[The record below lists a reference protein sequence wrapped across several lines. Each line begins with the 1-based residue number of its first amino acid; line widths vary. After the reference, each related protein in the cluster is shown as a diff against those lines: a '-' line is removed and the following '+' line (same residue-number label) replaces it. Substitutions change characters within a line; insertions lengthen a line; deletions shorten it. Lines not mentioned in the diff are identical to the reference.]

1 MRLPSPEILTA
12 GVLILSAAAEVL
24 HARRV
29 HRIRFLAF
37 GPSGSPPDFLRPVPY
52 LRVAAVALLS
62 WALASLWH
70 LGTHRVKPPVL
81 PHAGWRHLVIALDV
95 SPSMQLRDAGPD
107 RSQTRAKRA
116 SDLVQSA
123 LKRVALDQLRV
134 SLVAFYTGAK
144 PVAVDC
150 QDPEVIR
157 NALDDLPLEIAFEPG
172 KTRLL
177 DGIQESSALA
187 KGWLPGSA
195 TLLVVSDGDTTPD
208 QGLKPLPPAFSTALV
223 VGVGDAS
230 SGRFID
236 GHQSRQDSATLRQ
249 LAARLRGTYHDGNV
263 KHLPSGLLED
273 LAHGRELQEDTGS
286 WRHRAARVA
295 LILGALLLVL
305 VPIVLAAAG
314 PRWRPAAPMA
324 RPKGTHP
331 FFKSPH
337 SPKPVPN
344 LP

>member
-1 MRLPSPEILTA
+1 M
-12 GVLILSAAAEVL
+12 L

-29 HRIRFLAF
+29 RRVDRLAF
-37 GPSGSPPDFLRPVPY
+37 GPGGSSPGWLRPVPS
-52 LRVAAVALLS
+52 LRVLAVVLLS

-95 SPSMQLRDAGPD
+95 SPSMQLRDAGPE
-107 RSQTRAKRA
+107 RSQTRSKRA

-134 SLVAFYTGAK
+134 SLVAFYTAAK

-157 NALDDLPLEIAFEPG
+157 NALDDLPLETAFEPG

-177 DGIQESSALA
+177 EGIRESSALA

-195 TLLVVSDGDTTPD
+195 TLLVVSDGDTMPD
-208 QGLKPLPPAFSTALV
+208 QGLQPLPPAFSRALV
-223 VGVGDAS
+223 VGVGDAL

-236 GHQSRQDSATLRQ
+236 GHQSRQDAATLRQ
-249 LAARLRGTYHDGNV
+249 LATRLRGIYLDGNAR
-263 KHLPSGLLED
+263 HLPSDLLGE
-273 LAHGRELQEDTGS
+273 LARGRELEEDARS

-295 LILGALLLVL
+295 LGIGGLLLVV
-305 VPIVLAAAG
+305 VPMILAAAG
-314 PRWRPAAPMA
+314 SSWRPATPPRRATTP
-324 RPKGTHP
+324 G
-331 FFKSPH
+331 SL
-337 SPKPVPN
+337 PKPSDSSNPVLNP
-344 LP
+344 P

>member
-1 MRLPSPEILTA
+1 MNLPQPEIIA
-12 GVLILSAAAEVL
+12 VWVLVLSAGAEAL

-29 HRIRFLAF
+29 RRVGRLAF
-37 GPSGSPPDFLRPVPY
+37 GPGGSLPGWLRPVFW
-52 LRVAAVALLS
+52 LRVLALVLLS

-70 LGTHRVKPPVL
+70 LGTLRVKPPIL

-95 SPSMQLRDAGPD
+95 SPSMQLRDAGPE
-107 RSQTRAKRA
+107 RSQTRSKRA

-157 NALDDLPLEIAFEPG
+157 NALDDLPLETAFEPG

-177 DGIQESSALA
+177 DGIRESSALA

-195 TLLVVSDGDTTPD
+195 TLLVVSDGDTIPD
-208 QGLKPLPPAFSTALV
+208 QGLQPLPTAFSRALV
-223 VGVGDAS
+223 VGVGDAL

-236 GHQSRQDSATLRQ
+236 GHQSRQDAATLRQ
-249 LAARLRGTYHDGNV
+249 LAARLRGTYHDGNAR
-263 KHLPSGLLED
+263 HLPSDLLEE
-273 LAHGRELQEDTGS
+273 LARGRELEEDGRS

-295 LILGALLLVL
+295 LGLGGFLLVI
-305 VPIVLAAAG
+305 VPMVLAAAG
-314 PRWRPAAPMA
+314 SRWRPTAPPRRA
-324 RPKGTHP
+324 TGPGSL
-331 FFKSPH
+331 FKPSD
-337 SPKPVPN
+337 SLKPTPN
-344 LP
+344 YP